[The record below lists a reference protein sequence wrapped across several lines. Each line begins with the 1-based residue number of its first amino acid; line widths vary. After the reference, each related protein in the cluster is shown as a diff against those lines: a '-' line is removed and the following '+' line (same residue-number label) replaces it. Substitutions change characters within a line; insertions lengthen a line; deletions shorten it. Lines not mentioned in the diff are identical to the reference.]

1 MNFYNFHIND
11 FNAATRHLSHLER
24 SFYRDLIDMYY
35 DTEKPITGDLVAL
48 CRRLAVRNDDERQAL
63 QNVLDEFFTLK
74 NCSYR
79 HARIDREIKNYRHR
93 HGESN
98 GRNDRN
104 EKVTERNAKSNSNS
118 NEKSNAKPL
127 SNAERQARH
136 RQKAKMLETLENKG
150 VKMAKGATF
159 DDILTAYNRVTN
171 APTVTER
178 NAKSNGKSNA
188 ITNNQEIYIL
198 ASYEQEKNFEKN
210 DEKNSQ
216 KPTAVKT
223 PKTTYPAFAF
233 SQAQRD
239 ICQAKGMN
247 IDDTFVKFRDF
258 YTSRGFSCTE
268 QTWIRMFDNW
278 ITKERLPSEP
288 KAPPTGLMGSV
299 TPTGDSYMDYF
310 AKILKEN
317 DEYNRAHNL
326 GEYANKVMFS

>member
-48 CRRLAVRNDDERQAL
+48 CRRLAVRTDDERQAL

-74 NCSYR
+74 NGSYR

-98 GRNDRN
+98 GSN
-104 EKVTERNAKSNSNS
+104 EKVTERNAKSNGEN
-118 NEKSNAKPL
+118 NAKSNGTRL
-127 SNAERQARH
+127 SNAQRQARH
-136 RQKAKMLETLENKG
+136 RQKAKMLETLKNKG

-159 DDILTAYNRVTN
+159 DDILNAYNRVTN
-171 APTVTER
+171 APAVTER
-178 NAKSNGKSNA
+178 NAKSNGKNNA

-210 DEKNSQ
+210 NAKNQ
-216 KPTAVKT
+216 KPTPKVKT
-223 PKTTYPAFAF
+223 PTTPDPTFAF

-239 ICQAKGMN
+239 LCTTKGLN
-247 IDDTFVKFRDF
+247 IDETFAKFRLF
-258 YTSRGFSCTE
+258 YTSRNFNCTE
-268 QTWIRMFDNW
+268 KTWIAMFDNW
-278 ITKERLPSEP
+278 LAKERLPSEP
-288 KAPPTGLMGSV
+288 NAKTTADTGSV
-299 TPTGDSYMDYF
+299 TPTGESYTDYL
-310 AKILKEN
+310 AKIQAE
-317 DEYNRAHNL
+317 NRAFAIKHGMVN
-326 GEYANKVMFS
+326 

>member
-1 MNFYNFHIND
+1 MMNFYNFHIND

-74 NCSYR
+74 NGSYR

-104 EKVTERNAKSNSNS
+104 EKVTERNAKSNGNS
-118 NEKSNAKPL
+118 NAKSNANPL
-127 SNAERQARH
+127 SNAERQARR
-136 RQKAKMLETLENKG
+136 RQKVKMLKTLENKG
-150 VKMAKGATF
+150 VKMAEGATF
-159 DDILTAYNRVTN
+159 DEILTAYESVTN
-171 APTVTER
+171 TPTVTER

-188 ITNNQEIYIL
+188 ITNNQEIDIL

-210 DEKNSQ
+210 NAKNQ
-216 KPTAVKT
+216 KPTPTVKT
-223 PKTTYPAFAF
+223 PTTPNPTFAF

-239 ICQAKGMN
+239 LCTTKGLN
-247 IDDTFVKFRDF
+247 IDETFAKFRLF
-258 YTSRGFSCTE
+258 YTSRNFNCTE
-268 QTWIRMFDNW
+268 KTWIAMFDNW
-278 ITKERLPSEP
+278 LAKERLPSDLNA
-288 KAPPTGLMGSV
+288 KTTAGTGSAGTGSV
-299 TPTGDSYMDYF
+299 TPAGESYMDYL
-310 AKILKEN
+310 AKIQAE
-317 DEYNRAHNL
+317 NRAFAIEHGMVN
-326 GEYANKVMFS
+326 

>member
-48 CRRLAVRNDDERQAL
+48 CRRLAIRNDDERQAL

-74 NCSYR
+74 NGKYR
-79 HARIDREIKNYRHR
+79 HTRIDREIKHYQHR
-93 HGESN
+93 HTE
-98 GRNDRN
+98 RNDRN
-104 EKVTERNAKSNSNS
+104 EKVTERNAKNNGKNNAKSNST
-118 NEKSNAKPL
+118 PL

-136 RQKAKMLETLENKG
+136 RQKAKMLETLNNKG

-159 DDILTAYNRVTN
+159 DDILSQYNRATN
-171 APTVTER
+171 TPDVTER
-178 NAKSNGKSNA
+178 NAKSNDKNNA

-210 DEKNSQ
+210 NAKNQ
-216 KPTAVKT
+216 KPTPKVKT
-223 PKTTYPAFAF
+223 PTTTSPQFAF

-239 ICQAKGMN
+239 ICTAKGLN

-278 ITKERLPSEP
+278 ITKERLPSET
-288 KAPPTGLMGSV
+288 KQPTPATGSA
-299 TPTGDSYMDYF
+299 TPTGGSYMDYL
-310 AKILKEN
+310 AKISKEN
-317 DEYNRAHNL
+317 DEYNRAHNF
-326 GEYANKVMFS
+326 GEYANKVVFS